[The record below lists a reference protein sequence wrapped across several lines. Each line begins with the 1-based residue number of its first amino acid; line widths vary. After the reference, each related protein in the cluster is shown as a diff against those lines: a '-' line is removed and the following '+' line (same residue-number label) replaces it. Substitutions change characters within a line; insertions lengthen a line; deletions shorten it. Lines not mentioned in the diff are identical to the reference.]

1 MHFVHSKSPFCCS
14 GVCLPGCGAVQIF
27 DLGNSAHARDAREWE
42 RIARTMNGCG
52 LLLMS
57 VHANIIYPF
66 LPALLCFYIVPF
78 PARVRGESMA
88 AGITAAAARLGDAA

>member
-1 MHFVHSKSPFCCS
+1 
-14 GVCLPGCGAVQIF
+14 
-27 DLGNSAHARDAREWE
+27 
-42 RIARTMNGCG
+42 MNGCG